1 MASSAKAAE
10 DLHSGEV
17 IIPLRGF
24 ERSINDLFCFSEKQ
38 NQDPNQLSHT
48 HKHSSGFSTKQMN
61 EITPSIWGGGGSLF
75 PRQ

>member
-24 ERSINDLFCFSEKQ
+24 ERSINDLFCFV
-38 NQDPNQLSHT
+38 
-48 HKHSSGFSTKQMN
+48 
-61 EITPSIWGGGGSLF
+61 LF
-75 PRQ
+75 